1 MLDIKFIREN
11 PEIIKKAVQDRQMSK
26 SLDTGAFLALD
37 KEYSELL
44 KRVEIKRTLK
54 NQLTQD
60 IAKVAAEARQ
70 KLIEEAT
77 HIKDDLAILEKELD
91 AKKTM
96 LDDLLLKI
104 PNLIEAG
111 VPYGVDDSENVS
123 IKKHGESRKFAF
135 TPKDHLDL
143 GKELDLIDVD
153 TAAEVSGARFTYL
166 KNEAAFLQ
174 FALVQLVFKTVTDQK
189 LIKKLAA
196 KVGNPFDNTFV
207 PIIPPVIIKP
217 DVMKKMARLDPIEER
232 YYIPSDDAVL
242 VGSAEH
248 TLGPMH
254 INKTFKYADL
264 PIRYIGYSSAFR
276 REAGSYGK
284 DVRGILRLHQF
295 DKLEMETFVPQ
306 EFGMQ
311 EQDLLVEIQEY
322 LLQQLEIPYQVVAVC
337 TGDIGKPDYRQ
348 IDLECWVPTQNKYRE
363 THSADYVTDYQSRRL
378 NTRYEDKDGSKKFV
392 YMNDATALAIGRT
405 LIAILEN
412 YQQEDGSVKIPKV
425 LQNYVGKK
433 EIRKPK

>member
-1 MLDIKFIREN
+1 M
-11 PEIIKKAVQDRQMSK
+11 
-26 SLDTGAFLALD
+26 
-37 KEYSELL
+37 
-44 KRVEIKRTLK
+44 
-54 NQLTQD
+54 
-60 IAKVAAEARQ
+60 
-70 KLIEEAT
+70 
-77 HIKDDLAILEKELD
+77 
-91 AKKTM
+91 
-96 LDDLLLKI
+96 
-104 PNLIEAG
+104 
-111 VPYGVDDSENVS
+111 
-123 IKKHGESRKFAF
+123 
-135 TPKDHLDL
+135 
-143 GKELDLIDVD
+143 
-153 TAAEVSGARFTYL
+153 
-166 KNEAAFLQ
+166 
-174 FALVQLVFKTVTDQK
+174 VQLVFKTVTDQK

-378 NTRYEDKDGSKKFV
+378 NTRYEDKDGSRKFV